1 MSFVWKTDSQ
11 KLRLQFMTKGIYNT
25 VVLEDLQ
32 ALRQAKGY
40 SIHMVAEMLNISVD
54 SYLELEYSVREASD
68 QEMNMLDRIFS
79 E

>member
-1 MSFVWKTDSQ
+1 MSFVWETDSQ

-32 ALRQAKGY
+32 SMRQAKGY

-68 QEMNMLDRIFS
+68 QEMNMLDIIFS

>member
-11 KLRLQFMTKGIYNT
+11 KLRLQFMTKGIYNI
-25 VVLEDLQ
+25 VALEDLQ

>member
-32 ALRQAKGY
+32 AIRQAKGY

>member
-32 ALRQAKGY
+32 AMRQAKGY

-68 QEMNMLDRIFS
+68 QEMSMLDRIFS

>member
-32 ALRQAKGY
+32 AMRQAKGY

-68 QEMNMLDRIFS
+68 QEMNMLDVIFS

>member
-32 ALRQAKGY
+32 AIRQAKGY

-68 QEMNMLDRIFS
+68 QEMSMLDRIFS

>member
-32 ALRQAKGY
+32 AMRQAKGY

-68 QEMNMLDRIFS
+68 QEMKMLDIIFS

>member
-1 MSFVWKTDSQ
+1 M
-11 KLRLQFMTKGIYNT
+11 
-25 VVLEDLQ
+25 VLEDLQ
-32 ALRQAKGY
+32 AMRQAKGY

-68 QEMNMLDRIFS
+68 QEMSMLDRIFS

>member
-32 ALRQAKGY
+32 AMRQAKGY
-40 SIHMVAEMLNISVD
+40 SIHIVAEMLNISVD

-68 QEMNMLDRIFS
+68 QEMSMLDRIFS

>member
-11 KLRLQFMTKGIYNT
+11 KLRLQFMTKGTYNT

-32 ALRQAKGY
+32 AMRQAKGY
-40 SIHMVAEMLNISVD
+40 IIHMVAEMLNISVD

>member
-68 QEMNMLDRIFS
+68 QEINMLDRIFS

>member
-11 KLRLQFMTKGIYNT
+11 KLRLQFMTKGIYNI

>member
-32 ALRQAKGY
+32 AIRQAKGY

-54 SYLELEYSVREASD
+54 SYLELEYSVREASA
-68 QEMNMLDRIFS
+68 QEMSMLDIIFS

>member
-1 MSFVWKTDSQ
+1 
-11 KLRLQFMTKGIYNT
+11 MTKGIYNT

-32 ALRQAKGY
+32 PMRQAKGY

-68 QEMNMLDRIFS
+68 QEMNMLDIIFS

>member
-32 ALRQAKGY
+32 AMRQAKGY

-68 QEMNMLDRIFS
+68 QEMNMLDIIFS

>member
-32 ALRQAKGY
+32 AVRQAKGY

-68 QEMNMLDRIFS
+68 QEMNMLDIIFS

>member
-11 KLRLQFMTKGIYNT
+11 KLRLQFMTKGIYKT

-32 ALRQAKGY
+32 AMRQAKGY

-68 QEMNMLDRIFS
+68 QEMNMLDIIFS

>member
-32 ALRQAKGY
+32 AMRQAKGY

>member
-32 ALRQAKGY
+32 AMRQAKGY

-68 QEMNMLDRIFS
+68 QEMNMLDRIFR